1 MNPGTT
7 PSYRNRLKGVTHVVS
22 EKVTLPRG
30 HGSRRRPPV
39 WRRFGWADLY
49 GPLAIL
55 SVVAVVCLWVMNQG
69 VISVF
74 SGFDRSLGSLGLLT
88 GLVSADLMLVQ
99 VVLLARIPQVEQ
111 AWGHDL
117 LAHRH
122 RWVGF
127 WSFWLMIAHVAAFAI
142 ERLMR
147 AGSSAWAR
155 LWAVFVTDSWM
166 LWATIGTIMVIAVT
180 ITSIRM
186 ARRKL
191 RYESWHLLHL
201 YAYLGIILVW
211 PHMLADGSDFHQ
223 SYARVY
229 WWTIYLISVATVLI
243 WRVALPIWRSVYHR
257 MRVTGVVT
265 ETPDVYSVHV
275 RGHHLDKLRTKSGQF
290 FIWRFMDGPGW
301 TRGNPYTISAAP
313 RDDQMRVTIQAAGDG
328 SARVEHLKAGTRVLI
343 EGPYGTMTAE
353 RRTQPRMLLIAAG
366 VGITPMRA
374 ILEDSVYRPGEA
386 TLVYRYT
393 TEEHAIFRDELIE
406 LSQRRG
412 LELFLLPGRRRADD
426 SWLPAGVND
435 VDDAEHLRRAV
446 PDIAERDIF
455 ICGPA
460 AWIASVRAACRKAGV
475 HREQIHTED
484 YAW

>member
-1 MNPGTT
+1 MPG
-7 PSYRNRLKGVTHVVS
+7 R
-22 EKVTLPRG
+22 
-30 HGSRRRPPV
+30 HGSPADRPAW
-39 WRRFGWADLY
+39 WRFTWADLL

-55 SVVAVVCLWVMNQG
+55 SVVATVCLFVMNQG
-69 VISVF
+69 VISLY
-74 SGFDRSLGSLGLLT
+74 SDLERSIGAIGLLT

-111 AWGHDL
+111 SWGHDL

-127 WSFWLMIAHVAAFAI
+127 WSFWLMIVHVAAFAI
-142 ERLMR
+142 SRVQR
-147 AGSSAWAR
+147 DPAAAWSQ

-166 LWATIGTIMVIAVT
+166 LWATAGTIMIIAVT
-180 ITSIRM
+180 VTSIKL
-186 ARRKL
+186 ARRRL

-223 SYARVY
+223 TWAKVY
-229 WWTIYLISVATVLI
+229 WWTIYLISVVTILI
-243 WRVALPIWRSVYHR
+243 WRVAVPIWRSVYHR

-265 ETPDVYSVHV
+265 ETPGVYSVHV
-275 RGHHLDKLRTKSGQF
+275 EGHRLDRLRTRSGQF

-313 RDDQMRVTIQAAGDG
+313 QDDRMRVTIQAAGDG
-328 SARVEHLKAGTRVLI
+328 SARVEHLRSGTRVLI
-343 EGPYGTMTAE
+343 EGPYGTMTAQ
-353 RRTQPRMLLIAAG
+353 RRTRPRMLLIAAG

-374 ILEDSVYRPGEA
+374 ILEDSPYGPGEA
-386 TLVYRYT
+386 TLIFRYT
-393 TEEHAIFRDELIE
+393 DEEHAIFRHELE
-406 LSQRRG
+406 QLARDRG
-412 LELFLLPGRRRADD
+412 LHLILLPGRRRADD
-426 SWLPAGVND
+426 SWLPAGYDGDND
-435 VDDAEHLRRAV
+435 VEQLRAAI

-455 ICGPA
+455 ICGPSG
-460 AWIASVRAACRKAGV
+460 WIALVRKACRKAGAK
-475 HREQIHTED
+475 RENIHTED